1 MNILQLCKA
10 AERYE
15 MLCMMNLTED
25 EIRKAADR
33 YEIPFY
39 VLYNFI
45 VRVGCDCDER
55 GIKLAFFI
63 SKKPSF
69 VESVLLNSD
78 FYEIWEHAVNS

>member
-1 MNILQLCKA
+1 MNILQFCKA

-33 YEIPFY
+33 YEIPFDN
-39 VLYNFI
+39 LYFFI
-45 VRVGCDCDER
+45 ER
-55 GIKLAFFI
+55 GANDSEYRGMRFAQYVA
-63 SKKPSF
+63 KKPSF
-69 VESVLLNSD
+69 VETVLLNSD